1 MSSELKKIMCVED
14 EADIRTITQLAL
26 ETLGGYTVKMCE
38 SGQEA
43 LNTVQTFNPD
53 LILMDVMMP
62 GMDGPTTLTR
72 LKSSEATAHIPV
84 IFMTARVQSS
94 DIQQYLSLGAISA
107 IAKPFDPVTLSS
119 EISKIWHQHL
129 SVISA

>member
-1 MSSELKKIMCVED
+1 MPDELKKIMCVED

-26 ETLGGYTVKMCE
+26 ETLGGYTVRMCE

-43 LNTVQTFNPD
+43 LKSVLEFMPD

-62 GMDGPTTLTR
+62 GMDGPTTLTHLR
-72 LKSSEATAHIPV
+72 SLKESANIPV

-107 IAKPFDPVTLSS
+107 IAKPFDPVTLPT
-119 EISKIWHQHL
+119 EISKIWDQHL
-129 SVISA
+129 SKISA